1 MSNVKPLPLID
12 SVVQTREVI
21 VEKISKRYTIR
32 HFSSFRQKFPGREKN
47 ELMAEHGFAK
57 VVMNIPSPGY
67 RNLDTKSIVDNILKH
82 HNVKGLKLLLLMLE
96 SHTILLTMEQE
107 DQFRYFINKKW

>member
-1 MSNVKPLPLID
+1 MSNVKPLPIID
-12 SVVQTREVI
+12 SVVQTREVL

-32 HFSSFRQKFPGREKN
+32 HFSSFRQKFPGKEKN

-67 RNLDTKSIVDNILKH
+67 RNLDTKGIVDNILKH
-82 HNVKGLKLLLLMLE
+82 HNVEGVKTVVVNVGEPYYTTHNGARRSIQVFYK
-96 SHTILLTMEQE
+96 
-107 DQFRYFINKKW
+107 